1 MTATRDTVNCQEIG
15 TKLQPGM
22 VCEFENVGPGMH
34 RHVPGL
40 LTQVQADEV
49 VAELVHEGLVRCA
62 QQVKAVR
69 ALLDTYDTRPPRDNT
84 LYHAREFVE
93 AVRKELAR

>member
-1 MTATRDTVNCQEIG
+1 VTATRDTVNCQ
-15 TKLQPGM
+15 LFRSSSMPAGM
-22 VCEFENVGPGMH
+22 VCEMGRSGH